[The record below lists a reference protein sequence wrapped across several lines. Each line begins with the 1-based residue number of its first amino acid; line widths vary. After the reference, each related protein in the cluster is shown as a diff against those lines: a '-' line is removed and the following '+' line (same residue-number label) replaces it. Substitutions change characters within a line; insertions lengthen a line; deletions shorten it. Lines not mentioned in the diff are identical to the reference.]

1 MNWYKDEN
9 RTTGTT
15 DRQSHGGCGGHD
27 IVSILGVII
36 LEEQEEVP
44 HRLPVVPVSIVN
56 ALMHTFFI
64 PSLIPYIIYIYIY
77 IYI

>member
-1 MNWYKDEN
+1 MIMQHPVRNDRMTHPQSIKMNWYKDEN

-36 LEEQEEVP
+36 LEE
-44 HRLPVVPVSIVN
+44 
-56 ALMHTFFI
+56 
-64 PSLIPYIIYIYIY
+64 
-77 IYI
+77 